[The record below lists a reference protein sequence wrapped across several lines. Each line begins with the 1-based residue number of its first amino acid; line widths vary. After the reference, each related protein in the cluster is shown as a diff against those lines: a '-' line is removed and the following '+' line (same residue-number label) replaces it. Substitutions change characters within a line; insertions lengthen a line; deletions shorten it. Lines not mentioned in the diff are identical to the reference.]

1 MDIKAFFE
9 EYKAQ
14 IKAIIDEIVKF
25 VKGIFDREFAGEDFA
40 EIL

>member
-9 EYKAQ
+9 DYKDQ

-25 VKGIFDREFAGEDFA
+25 VKGIFAREFKDEDFA